1 MLSHLV
7 IKNFAIIEHLEIPF
21 HEGFTALTGET
32 GAGKSI
38 IIDALNLLLGGR
50 ASTDVIRTDTDEAV
64 VEAIFE
70 PSAKKLA
77 QINEMLSE
85 QGIDEGDELLV
96 RRIVSRSGRNKVFIN
111 GGLSTVN
118 TLDEVT
124 RGLVDISGQHEHY
137 SLLDEDAHLSLLDGF
152 AEVDA
157 LLEEMSAAYGRV
169 ASLRRELKSIRE
181 GVQERLS
188 RIDFLEFQLDELQKA
203 ELEPGEEEELRADL
217 DTLKHAEKITE
228 ATHTASYLCYDA
240 DESAVEKLAEAV
252 GALRR
257 VSEWAPQLG
266 ELAERLDEARISA
279 EEVAREVS
287 HFGGEIDAD
296 PNRLDAVVERLE
308 VIKRLKRKHGVAEI
322 EQLIEKQQDMQEE
335 LHDLQN
341 AEERGEGLEEEL
353 AEAREAAL
361 AVAIELSEK
370 RREAAKLLRNR
381 IENELDDL
389 NMANTQLVF
398 SFEPAV
404 LDDVDIDSLDASG
417 DEEDDGP
424 RVRLSADGL
433 DTVRMLISPN
443 LGEEPRPL
451 AKIASGGELSRIM
464 LAIKSVL
471 VERDAVGLYIFDEV
485 DTGIGG
491 QTADIVGDKIARTS
505 RSHQVICITH
515 LPQIC
520 SKADHHYLVEKML
533 TDGRT
538 QSLIRPLDEDER
550 VEEIARMLGGTRVTS
565 KTRDAAR
572 ELLG

>member
-50 ASTDVIRTDTDEAV
+50 ASTDVIRTDTDQAV

-70 PSAKKLA
+70 PSPKKLA
-77 QINEMLSE
+77 AINESLAE
-85 QGIDEGDELLV
+85 QGIDEGGELLV

-111 GGLSTVN
+111 GCLSTVSA
-118 TLDEVT
+118 LDQAT

-152 AEVDA
+152 ADVDDE
-157 LLEEMSAAYGRV
+157 LEEMSNAYSRV
-169 ASLRRELKSIRE
+169 ASLRRELKRIRE

-188 RIDFLEFQLDELQKA
+188 RIDFLEFQLDELETA
-203 ELEPGEEEELRADL
+203 ELEPGEEDDLRADL

-228 ATHTASYLCYDA
+228 AARSASYLCYDA
-240 DESAVEKLAEAV
+240 DESAVERLSEAV
-252 GALRR
+252 EALER
-257 VSEWAPQLG
+257 VAEWAPQLG
-266 ELAERLDEARISA
+266 DLAERLEDARISA
-279 EEVAREVS
+279 EEVAREVA
-287 HFGGEIDAD
+287 HYGQEVDDD

-308 VIKRLKRKHGVAEI
+308 IIKRLKRKHGVAEI
-322 EQLIEKQQDMQEE
+322 EQLIDKTREMREE

-341 AEERGEGLEEEL
+341 AEERGEGLQEEL
-353 AEAREAAL
+353 EQARAEALEVGLAL
-361 AVAIELSEK
+361 SRK
-370 RREAAKLLRNR
+370 RREAAELLRNS
-381 IENELDDL
+381 IENELGDL
-389 NMANTQLVF
+389 NMVNTRLVF
-398 SFEPAV
+398 SFEPAT
-404 LDDVDIDSLDASG
+404 LEDIGVDSLDAAAD
-417 DEEDDGP
+417 DEDAT

-433 DTVRMLISPN
+433 DTVRLLISPN

-491 QTADIVGDKIARTS
+491 QTADIVGDKIRRTS

-520 SKADHHYLVEKML
+520 SKADQHYLVEKML
-533 TDGRT
+533 TEGRT
-538 QSLIRPLDEDER
+538 QSRIRPLDEDER
-550 VEEIARMLGGTRVTS
+550 VEEIARMLGGTRVTT
-565 KTRDAAR
+565 KTREAAR